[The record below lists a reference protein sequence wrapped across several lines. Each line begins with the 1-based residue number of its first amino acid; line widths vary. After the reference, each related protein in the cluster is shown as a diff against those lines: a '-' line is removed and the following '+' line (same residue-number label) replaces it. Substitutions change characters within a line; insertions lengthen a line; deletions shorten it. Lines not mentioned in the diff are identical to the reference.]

1 MGSANSPNVRC
12 ALPCKPTGFS
22 ALKGASVF
30 RLNGLPDVPI
40 TVLDASSANPRT
52 LIIPIDMA
60 ALTRPGK
67 GQAAQ

>member
-1 MGSANSPNVRC
+1 M
-12 ALPCKPTGFS
+12 
-22 ALKGASVF
+22 F
-30 RLNGLPDVPI
+30 RLNGLPNVPI

-60 ALTRPGK
+60 ALTRLRK